1 MDNIERTLGQLF
13 EGRDFEKEYQG
24 LKQQVLHYQPIQ
36 DFFKEHKEEVT
47 EQLVNQNLSNLY
59 EFMTQ
64 HKKIHGTGRN
74 YNAWL
79 CTKTCS

>member
-47 EQLVNQNLSNLY
+47 EQLVNQN
-59 EFMTQ
+59 
-64 HKKIHGTGRN
+64 
-74 YNAWL
+74 
-79 CTKTCS
+79 

>member
-36 DFFKEHKEEVT
+36 DFSKSTKKR
-47 EQLVNQNLSNLY
+47 LPSN
-59 EFMTQ
+59 
-64 HKKIHGTGRN
+64 
-74 YNAWL
+74 
-79 CTKTCS
+79 

>member
-36 DFFKEHKEEVT
+36 DFF
-47 EQLVNQNLSNLY
+47 QRAQRRGYRAIS
-59 EFMTQ
+59 
-64 HKKIHGTGRN
+64 
-74 YNAWL
+74 
-79 CTKTCS
+79 